1 MVAGVKIVKKPMAV
15 RGVQVT
21 IICENKNCNNERMAR
36 VADIKRGTGRFC
48 SKSCSSKHRE
58 EIKKGAVEGSQVTYL
73 KYEED
78 RSKLPSDLNVKIGKN

>member
-1 MVAGVKIVKKPMAV
+1 MSEGIKISKKANTV

-21 IICENKNCNNERMAR
+21 IICEGKDCHKERLVR

-58 EIKKGAVEGSQVTYL
+58 DVKKGFVEGEPITYL
-73 KYEED
+73 KEESD
-78 RSKLPSDLNVKIGKN
+78 RAKLPSDLNVKIGKI